1 MTQRKRRAIGPHER
15 AVRKDLAR
23 IPAEDRAGG
32 TSALALE
39 LARRLDEGGLTSRDL
54 GTISAQFHA
63 VLLTL
68 SKLQEPAAVLDPV
81 DELEKRRR
89 RRLGSAAG

>member
-1 MTQRKRRAIGPHER
+1 MTQRRRTGPHER
-15 AVRKDLAR
+15 AVKKDLAR
-23 IPAEDRAGG
+23 VAAEDRAGG
-32 TSALALE
+32 LAQLALN
-39 LARRLDEGGLTSRDL
+39 LARRLDEDSPTLRDL
-54 GTISAQFHA
+54 SAISAQFHA

>member
-1 MTQRKRRAIGPHER
+1 MTQRRRVGPHER
-15 AVRKDLAR
+15 AVKKDLAR

-32 TSALALE
+32 QAALALE
-39 LARRLDEGGLTSRDL
+39 LARHLDGGGLSSRDL
-54 GTISAQFHA
+54 AAISGQFHA
-63 VLLTL
+63 ILLTL
-68 SKLQEPAAVLDPV
+68 GRKQEPAAVLDPV

>member
-1 MTQRKRRAIGPHER
+1 VAARRRVGAHER

-32 TSALALE
+32 TAALALE
-39 LARRLDEGGLTSRDL
+39 LARRLDGGGLSSRDL
-54 GTISAQFHA
+54 ATISAQFHA

-68 SKLQEPAAVLDPV
+68 AKHQEAPAVLDPI
-81 DELEKRRR
+81 DELAKARR

>member
-1 MTQRKRRAIGPHER
+1 MTQRRRIGPQER
-15 AVRKDLAR
+15 AVKKDLAR
-23 IPAEDRAGG
+23 VAAEDRAGG
-32 TSALALE
+32 VAALALE

-54 GTISAQFHA
+54 AAISAQIHA
-63 VLLTL
+63 VLQTL
-68 SKLQEPAAVLDPV
+68 AKRQEPAAVLDPV